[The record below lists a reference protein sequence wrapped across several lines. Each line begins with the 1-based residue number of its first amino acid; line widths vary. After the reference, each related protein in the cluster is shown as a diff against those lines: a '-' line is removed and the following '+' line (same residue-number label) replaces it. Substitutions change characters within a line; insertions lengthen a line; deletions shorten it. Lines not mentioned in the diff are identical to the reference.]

1 MPKFVQLYE
10 FTDQGIR
17 SFAQTVE
24 RTRNAEGAIEKMGG
38 KLEAVFWTLGPY
50 DLVSVVEFPDDEAAT
65 AFSLKLAALG
75 NARVTTLRAFDREEM
90 AKIIAKAT
98 G

>member
-17 SFAQTVE
+17 AFAQTVE
-24 RTRNAEGAIEKMGG
+24 RVRNAEGAIEKMGG
-38 KLEAVFWTLGPY
+38 RLESIFWTLGPY
-50 DLVSVVEFPDDEAAT
+50 DLVSVVEFPDDETAT
-65 AFSLKLAALG
+65 AFSLKLSALG

-90 AKIIAKAT
+90 TKVIAKAS

>member
-17 SFAQTVE
+17 AFGQTVE

-38 KLEAVFWTLGPY
+38 KLETVFWTLGPY
-50 DLVSVVEFPDDEAAT
+50 DLVSIAEFPDDESAP
-65 AFSLKLAALG
+65 AFSLTLSALG

-90 AKIIAKAT
+90 AKIIATAT
-98 G
+98 A

>member
-1 MPKFVQLYE
+1 MPKFINLYE

-17 SFAQTVE
+17 NYQGTVD
-24 RTRNAEGAIEKMGG
+24 RTNNAESAIEKMGG
-38 KLEAVFWTLGPY
+38 KLLSVYWTLGPY
-50 DLVSVVEFPDDEAAT
+50 DLVSVAEFPDDETAT

-90 AKIIAKAT
+90 TGIIAKASR
-98 G
+98 